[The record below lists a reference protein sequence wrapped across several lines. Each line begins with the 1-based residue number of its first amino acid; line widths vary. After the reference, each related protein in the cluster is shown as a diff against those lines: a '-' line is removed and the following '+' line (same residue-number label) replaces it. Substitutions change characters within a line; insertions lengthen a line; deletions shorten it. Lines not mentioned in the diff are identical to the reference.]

1 MFVHPYEKANL
12 ESFLEG
18 PVRAFEYFGG
28 VPRRSAY
35 DHLKGAVIY
44 VGQGKNRRR
53 TKRFQERRA
62 WYLFETRF
70 CNIAKGNEKG
80 DVENGGKR
88 SERTYL
94 SPEPRVDSLGQL
106 ASQLFDDG
114 RQRPES
120 PRSPSP
126 WGQDGRRAVRRGEV
140 LPVAEHLFGFFRQCY
155 EQTSLIVTTN
165 LPFADWPQGLA
176 NDERL
181 AGALLDRLTHHVH
194 ILEIVGDSYRL
205 KASLDQDKKRQE

>member
-70 CNIAKGNEKG
+70 CPIAKGNEKG

-94 SPEPRVDSLGQL
+94 SPEPRVDSLPPL
-106 ASQLFDDG
+106 ARPLFDDG
-114 RQRPES
+114 RKDRSRPGPQVHGGKTVGKLFEEEKS
-120 PRSPSP
+120 CRWPSTCS
-126 WGQDGRRAVRRGEV
+126 ASSASV
-140 LPVAEHLFGFFRQCY
+140 
-155 EQTSLIVTTN
+155 TSR
-165 LPFADWPQGLA
+165 PA
-176 NDERL
+176 
-181 AGALLDRLTHHVH
+181 
-194 ILEIVGDSYRL
+194 
-205 KASLDQDKKRQE
+205 